1 MHYKTIEE
9 HLRELGPL
17 QTKREVSGLVPVSDC
32 EVRYV
37 EDLSREP
44 FKSLFKR
51 LVRHIDP
58 PVMKGDGAAVI
69 DGCMLTVPTGR
80 RFQAIYYRGDI
91 EGWRQQIAQGA
102 AALQVTLGELVDG
115 VLVLNDGNSYKL
127 ADCEVAFD

>member
-1 MHYKTIEE
+1 MQYKTLEE

-17 QTKREVSGLVPVSDC
+17 PTKREVPGLVPRVHR

-37 EDLSREP
+37 EDRGAEP
-44 FKSLFKR
+44 FADLYLDKICDYVKPS
-51 LVRHIDP
+51 V
-58 PVMKGDGAAVI
+58 VQDGGTVI
-69 DGCMLTVPTGR
+69 AGCVLTVPTGR
-80 RFQAIYYRGDI
+80 RFQAISYKGDI

-127 ADCEVAFD
+127 ADCDVVFD